1 MQPGG
6 QRRPPHAR
14 LRACGGLARPGARI
28 RPGAGRHTR
37 CHGGGARRHAQP
49 GALAGEYLN
58 IFPPRPPTTGSCG
71 RRNWFTARA
80 GGGVRRRRPA
90 SPCGWPGPSSPLTLR
105 RSAATNALPLPAAAP
120 FHCRPATP
128 PSPAAAVGAAPP
140 PAIRLPAADSRRGGH
155 GSAFMSRA
163 VLYHG
168 PGDGWVR
175 WSVAWRRA
183 RGCHTSRWSDTVLD
197 AAASRPMRGRG
208 PRIRQLSSDRRPR
221 LSPAVTVPYRSTR

>member
-71 RRNWFTARA
+71 RRNWFTARE

-90 SPCGWPGPSSPLTLR
+90 SPCGWPGPSSPL
-105 RSAATNALPLPAAAP
+105 PLPP
-120 FHCRPATP
+120 RH
-128 PSPAAAVGAAPP
+128 AAVARRGCRRRATTSH
-140 PAIRLPAADSRRGGH
+140 PASGRRLP
-155 GSAFMSRA
+155 
-163 VLYHG
+163 
-168 PGDGWVR
+168 PR
-175 WSVAWRRA
+175 W
-183 RGCHTSRWSDTVLD
+183 
-197 AAASRPMRGRG
+197 
-208 PRIRQLSSDRRPR
+208 PRIRLYEPGGAVPRAWRWVGPLVGGLASGPR
-221 LSPAVTVPYRSTR
+221 LSHVTVV